1 MSFLDGI
8 GPAIRLLRKR
18 SRMTQKDL
26 ATAAQMS
33 KNLLSNWET
42 GATHPSVPNLERTL
56 GVLGAD
62 LLDLHNTIQLL
73 HGRPARRRK
82 GPNPISQVQ
91 ESIPSSG
98 STRLIELLEKAPE
111 VTLWVLQLLSTL
123 QDPEILDFLRS
134 SLAET
139 PEAAHG

>member
-18 SRMTQKDL
+18 SGMTQRDL

-139 PEAAHG
+139 PESAHG